1 MKLGS
6 ACSLLPPDKVERTE
20 KLLIS
25 CLTKDTQRLK
35 TLWQFNPVIFPIHP
49 LSNPLKHQKNLKA
62 HSQVWDNFWQLKPL

>member
-6 ACSLLPPDKVERTE
+6 ACSLLPPDKVEKTE

-35 TLWQFNPVIFPIHP
+35 TLW
-49 LSNPLKHQKNLKA
+49 
-62 HSQVWDNFWQLKPL
+62 